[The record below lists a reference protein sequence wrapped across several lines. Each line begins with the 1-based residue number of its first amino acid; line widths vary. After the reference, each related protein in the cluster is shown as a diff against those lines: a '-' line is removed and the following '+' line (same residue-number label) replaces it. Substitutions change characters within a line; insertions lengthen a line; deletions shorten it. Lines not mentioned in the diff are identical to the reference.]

1 MRHVLGRETEICL
14 TRYRTDERVATIV
27 TNRADRMFYLGIW
40 VDVATPKTGTAH
52 TPFTER

>member
-27 TNRADRMFYLGIW
+27 TNGSGRTSYLGIW

-52 TPFTER
+52 TPLTER